1 MLPIGAGPGKA
12 YTAKE
17 QAEMLFRITGREPK
31 FFSVPVALM
40 DIIIGAM
47 ELIGKVIPPV
57 GVRRHCCRI
66 YIVQQCSPHRHLDD
80 WLVSLS
86 LAPIPEHPSYTSGC
100 AIITSG
106 HASASYEVNL
116 H

>member
-1 MLPIGAGPGKA
+1 MYIHECAVPDIPGPGKA

-31 FFSVPVALM
+31 FFSVPVKLM

-57 GVRRHCCRI
+57 GVRRRQPCGTMSCM
-66 YIVQQCSPHRHLDD
+66 L
-80 WLVSLS
+80 L
-86 LAPIPEHPSYTSGC
+86 
-100 AIITSG
+100 
-106 HASASYEVNL
+106 
-116 H
+116 

>member
-1 MLPIGAGPGKA
+1 MKLAQALHANSASTHHVFVTTCRPSTDVHFMDAFPGPGKA

-31 FFSVPVALM
+31 FFSVPVKLM

-57 GVRRHCCRI
+57 GVRWCR
-66 YIVQQCSPHRHLDD
+66 P
-80 WLVSLS
+80 
-86 LAPIPEHPSYTSGC
+86 A
-100 AIITSG
+100 A
-106 HASASYEVNL
+106 
-116 H
+116 